1 MYYEIPWRN
10 GDFVLGFLKDFFFF
24 FFFFRV
30 VGFLEMERFLVLA
43 QSSRSILCTSI
54 AKPRRTEAS
63 SRNSEAR
70 ERIVGASSCGSRR
83 RRRGSLNW
91 QNPNYHLASCD
102 DHHLA
107 WCCECCCCSPKGFGG
122 KRLLGLSEE
131 ACPTTSCRC
140 GLDVLHNTTTTQ
152 EPRFVVGVKN
162 SGLPRSKSYGGGMV
176 YRMIRAGGFK
186 NKLKKAVKKLEWQ
199 LEKSE
204 SLGELQ
210 GELPQ
215 LAISLPLGLASFEAL
230 FMVGW
235 VSSLRGILPS
245 SGAGG
250 FFSAGD
256 LILCSVM
263 FANCVVGWYAL
274 EHSRSEIAGLP
285 RDGWWRRVKA
295 EQVGLWE
302 LGSSLALSF
311 IPFANLFMWLRF
323 AKQQEHLSARAR
335 AGIVANAWVYGGPPL
350 FTILLL
356 FSGGWSLW
364 FQAGLVTNFALLMGA
379 LHRPFEEARVKNE
392 KILMQ
397 VAKAKKT
404 AGIDKK
410 PRQAGGVEQKQ
421 QEISDEEKATIE
433 RMKELEEFDMLLA
446 QSSNTTSTALPGMY
460 SFTLQTCSHLNPS
473 HLHDGICRILKPECR
488 QA

>member
-1 MYYEIPWRN
+1 
-10 GDFVLGFLKDFFFF
+10 
-24 FFFFRV
+24 
-30 VGFLEMERFLVLA
+30 VLA
-43 QSSRSILCTSI
+43 QSSPSILCISI

-70 ERIVGASSCGSRR
+70 ERIVGASSCGRR

-91 QNPNYHLASCD
+91 QNPNYHLASRH
-102 DHHLA
+102 DHLLA
-107 WCCECCCCSPKGFGG
+107 WCCECCCCAPKRFGG
-122 KRLLGLSEE
+122 KRLLGSSEE
-131 ACPTTSCRC
+131 TCPTTSCRC
-140 GLDVLHNTTTTQ
+140 ALDVLHTTTTTQ
-152 EPRFVVGVKN
+152 EPCFVVGVKN
-162 SGLPRSKSYGGGMV
+162 SGFPRSKSYGGGMM

-186 NKLKKAVKKLEWQ
+186 NKLKKAVKKLEWRMD
-199 LEKSE
+199 KSE

-245 SGAGG
+245 GGAGGGAAG

-295 EQVGLWE
+295 AQVGLWE

-323 AKQQEHLSARAR
+323 AKRQEHLSARAR

-364 FQAGLVTNFALLMGA
+364 FQAGLVSNFALLMGA
-379 LHRPFEEARVKNE
+379 LHRPFEEARIKNE

-410 PRQAGGVEQKQ
+410 PRHAGDVQQKQ

-433 RMKELEEFDMLLA
+433 RLKELEEFDMLLA

-460 SFTLQTCSHLNPS
+460 AFTLQTCSCLNPS
-473 HLHDGICRILKPECR
+473 HLHDRICRILKPECR